1 MVKKIP
7 RKRILSSQIKLK
19 QQDMYTKAS
28 LFGFTHPIV
37 VACSQELDQLLNKY
51 QGLRSAS

>member
-7 RKRILSSQIKLK
+7 GKCILSSQIKLK
-19 QQDMYTKAS
+19 QQDMYAKAS

-37 VACSQELDQLLNKY
+37 VACSQELDILLNKY
-51 QGLRSAS
+51 QGLQPV

>member
-7 RKRILSSQIKLK
+7 RKCILSSQIKLK
-19 QQDMYTKAS
+19 QQDMYAKAS

-37 VACSQELDQLLNKY
+37 VACSQELDQLLDKY
-51 QGLRSAS
+51 QRLRSV